1 MAKTRWL
8 DAEQQRAWR
17 SYLDGSARLM
27 ERVESD
33 LRKHGLSGAEYQIL
47 VELSESPGRRMRM
60 AELANRARQS
70 RSRLTHT
77 VARME
82 NAGLVTRQA
91 CTSDGRGV
99 EAVLTEEG
107 WELIVRA
114 APDHVAG
121 VLDAFVDLVPRED
134 FLAMGRAFAA
144 VATACRQQAPD
155 PPEDEDQACD
165 AAG

>member
-1 MAKTRWL
+1 MSKTRWL
-8 DAEQQRAWR
+8 DAEQQWAWR
-17 SYLDGSARLM
+17 SFLDGTARLQ
-27 ERVESD
+27 ERIEID
-33 LRKHGLSGAEYQIL
+33 LRQHGLSSAEYQIL
-47 VELSESPGRRMRM
+47 VELSEAPGRRMRM

-82 NAGLVTRQA
+82 AAGLVTRQA

-121 VLDAFVDLVPRED
+121 VLEAFVDQVSRED

-144 VATACRQQAPD
+144 VASACRARVPG
-155 PPEDEDQACD
+155 PPEDEPEE
-165 AAG
+165 AAEA